1 MVLAVVLP
9 PLLVEAEVVLVV
21 EELLPKVVPTM
32 MKHLKRSLE
41 TPLVVVL
48 VEEEKLEELVVV
60 VEPLAAAVECLTDTL
75 KLARSE

>member
-1 MVLAVVLP
+1 MALAVVLP
-9 PLLVEAEVVLVV
+9 PLLVEPEVVLVV

-41 TPLVVVL
+41 TPLVVVP
-48 VEEEKLEELVVV
+48 VEEEKVEELVVV
-60 VEPLAAAVECLTDTL
+60 VEPLAAAVECLTGTL